1 MADLIAEAEAEL
13 LTWRASKKP
22 APIASPPRLRPATRL
37 NLGGASSIAAWRIE
51 RASHRG
57 QMSSRSESFRQ
68 QMHQLADDRARRVE
82 QYNHEVQMSHRVE
95 VQSRQS
101 SASPP
106 RASRRT
112 TLEVRSWP
120 LSPPKPPPAQEQIVE
135 EDLATGSSAPAAQTV
150 PGKEEEDEA
159 ADRVLLSLAD
169 RALIEQRATLL
180 AELESECAVVERA
193 MESLKESDERD
204 EYDMLLKQ
212 FNALKERISRVKE
225 KAIEGERASRDAA
238 AAEIQGFAR
247 SFLQDVKKAAGE
259 EEEEDTKVKI
269 DAVLECGMYEAR
281 IKIMPPSSPK
291 GGGGDGERSKD
302 EAAAEI
308 QSFARSYSSKKIAKE
323 ERVKDAAAAEIQG
336 FARSYSSKRVKER
349 AAAFENAA
357 AAEIQ
362 SFAKSY
368 TIKKKVDDKKKD
380 DAATKVQALHRGRSA
395 RLNPIYPHLTPGSA
409 LKSFTSPHMRTRGV
423 PSKVAHS
430 SPKKE
435 SSRR

>member
-1 MADLIAEAEAEL
+1 MEE
-13 LTWRASKKP
+13 RA
-22 APIASPPRLRPATRL
+22 ASRH
-37 NLGGASSIAAWRIE
+37 GASSARHIAVRCRHDR
-51 RASHRG
+51 RA
-57 QMSSRSESFRQ
+57 FV

-101 SASPP
+101 STSPP

-120 LSPPKPPPAQEQIVE
+120 LSPPKAPPAQEQIVE
-135 EDLATGSSAPAAQTV
+135 EELAIGSSAPAAQTV
-150 PGKEEEDEA
+150 PGKEEDDEA
-159 ADRVLLSLAD
+159 ADRALLSLAD
-169 RALIEQRATLL
+169 RALLEQRATLL

-204 EYDMLLKQ
+204 EYDALLKQ

-225 KAIEGERASRDAA
+225 KAIELERASRDAA

-247 SFLQDVKKAAGE
+247 SFLQDVKKAASGE

-269 DAVLECGMYEAR
+269 DAVLECGIYEAR
-281 IKIMPPSSPK
+281 IKIMPPSSPRRWRWR
-291 GGGGDGERSKD
+291 ERPKD
-302 EAAAEI
+302 EGGCGDTELCALVLE
-308 QSFARSYSSKKIAKE
+308 QEARKGL

-368 TIKKKVDDKKKD
+368 TSKKKVDDKKKD
-380 DAATKVQALHRGRSA
+380 DAATMVQAVHRGRSA
-395 RLNPIYPHLTPGSA
+395 RLKIPAPAMTPGSA
-409 LKSFTSPHMRTRGV
+409 LKSYTSPHMRTRGE

>member
-1 MADLIAEAEAEL
+1 M
-13 LTWRASKKP
+13 
-22 APIASPPRLRPATRL
+22 
-37 NLGGASSIAAWRIE
+37 
-51 RASHRG
+51 
-57 QMSSRSESFRQ
+57 
-68 QMHQLADDRARRVE
+68 
-82 QYNHEVQMSHRVE
+82 
-95 VQSRQS
+95 
-101 SASPP
+101 
-106 RASRRT
+106 
-112 TLEVRSWP
+112 EVRSWP
-120 LSPPKPPPAQEQIVE
+120 LSPPKAPPAQEQIVE
-135 EDLATGSSAPAAQTV
+135 EELAIGSSAPAAQTV
-150 PGKEEEDEA
+150 PGKEEDDEA
-159 ADRVLLSLAD
+159 ADRALLSLAD
-169 RALIEQRATLL
+169 RALLEQRATLL

-204 EYDMLLKQ
+204 EYDALLKQ
-212 FNALKERISRVKE
+212 FNALKERISRVRE
-225 KAIEGERASRDAA
+225 KAAEGERASRDAA

-247 SFLQDVKKAAGE
+247 SFLQDVKKAASGE

-269 DAVLECGMYEAR
+269 DAVLECGIYEAR
-281 IKIMPPSSPK
+281 IKIMPPSSPR
-291 GGGGDGERSKD
+291 GGGGGGERSKD

-368 TIKKKVDDKKKD
+368 TSKKKVDDKKKD
-380 DAATKVQALHRGRSA
+380 DAATMVQAVHRGRSA
-395 RLNPIYPHLTPGSA
+395 RLKPIYPHMTPGSA
-409 LKSFTSPHMRTRGV
+409 LKSYTSPHMRTRGE
-423 PSKVAHS
+423 PSKVSHS